1 MPAGSG
7 LHPLSVPRRA
17 PKPNPQRF
25 ILAVVIHIV
34 SKRSTGHIS
43 QREIQAILNR
53 AGRGPVQ
60 NHLFQLRQGKF
71 LTRKSRRKNLADAD
85 VYHPGAVLKK
95 DHLEAWQQLSQNL
108 FDKTGLCN
116 ALLNRPAFGT
126 GFLNQ
131 NGMLVLGTLLNS
143 ERALKVREIHEYL
156 SFFISDEETVRGRLI
171 EAEKHGLV
179 LEKHGPVLK
188 KGATWTTAA
197 DFWERLEKYELLSGP
212 TNRQERLAHRSSIER
227 EEYAIH
233 LRHGKITKNEQDG
246 LRALG
251 CIRCGK
257 SNEQHL
263 AETKKNLQME
273 HFPPQRWLKKWG
285 YEDHIDFN
293 WAICATC
300 NNNYSTYIKRQPV
313 PPLDKFIRT
322 SFRAD
327 ADIPRV
333 VLASLQTAIQKFYR
347 HIDAER
353 YREATKIALRA
364 FQLWASTIPQNIN
377 PDDARA
383 VHMFVTPMTLTS
395 QPTDPRKLTRRVRRA
410 STPESAKST
419 SKKYANTERTK
430 GSKRR

>member
-1 MPAGSG
+1 M
-7 LHPLSVPRRA
+7 
-17 PKPNPQRF
+17 
-25 ILAVVIHIV
+25 

-43 QREIQAILNR
+43 QRELQAILNR
-53 AGRGPVQ
+53 AGRDPVR
-60 NHLFQLRQGKF
+60 NHLFELRQGKF
-71 LTRKSRRKNLADAD
+71 LTRKSWRKNLADAD
-85 VYHPGAVLKK
+85 IYHPGAVLKK
-95 DHLEAWQQLSQNL
+95 DHLEAWQQLSRNL
-108 FDKTGLCN
+108 FDENGLCN
-116 ALLNRPAFGT
+116 TLLNRPAFGT
-126 GFLNQ
+126 GYLNQ
-131 NGMLVLGTLLNS
+131 NGMLVLGALLNS

-156 SFFISDEETVRGRLI
+156 SFFISDEGTVRGRLI

-179 LEKHGPVLK
+179 LKKHGPVLK

-197 DFWERLEKYELLSGP
+197 DFWERLEDYELLCGP
-212 TNRQERLAHRSSIER
+212 TSRQERLAHRSSIER

-246 LRALG
+246 LRAMG

-257 SNEQHL
+257 TNEQHL

-285 YEDHIDFN
+285 YQDHIDFN

-313 PPLDKFIRT
+313 PPLNKFIRT

-327 ADIPRV
+327 ADIPRA

-347 HIDAER
+347 HIDAKR
-353 YREATKIALRA
+353 YGEATKISLRA

-383 VHMFVTPMTLTS
+383 VHMFVTPMTLTP
-395 QPTDPRKLTRRVRRA
+395 QPTDSRRLTRRVRRA
-410 STPESAKST
+410 GTPESAKST